1 MIVKICGLRQAE
13 HALAALEAGADWLG
27 LVFAPSRRRVTPAE
41 AATIARAMRAHPR
54 GRTARLVGLFVNET
68 PAAIK
73 HIAAECDLDYLQLSG
88 DEPPAIAAHLHLPV
102 LKSLR
107 LTGDETEAAWLALAD
122 RQLRPDVAFRVLPL
136 VDAHVAGSYGGS
148 GQQAD
153 WSVAA
158 DLARRQP
165 LLLAGGL
172 HAANV
177 AAAIAQVQPC
187 GVDVSS
193 GVETGGVKD
202 SGRIADFVAAARQA
216 TRQSH
221 SAAQNTV

>member
-41 AATIARAMRAHPR
+41 AGTIARAVRAHPC
-54 GRTARLVGLFVNET
+54 GRQVRLVGLFVNEI
-68 PAAIK
+68 PATIE
-73 HIAAECDLDYLQLSG
+73 HIAAECDLDYLQLGG
-88 DEPPAIAAHLHLPV
+88 DEPPAIASRFKLPL

-107 LTGDETEAAWLALAD
+107 FAGTQSEAGWLARAD
-122 RQLRPDVAFRVLPL
+122 RQFRPGAAFQLLPL
-136 VDAHVAGSYGGS
+136 IDAHVAGSYGGS
-148 GQQAD
+148 GQVAD
-153 WSVAA
+153 WSAAA

-172 HAANV
+172 HAGNV
-177 AAAIAQVQPC
+177 AAAIAQVQPG

-193 GVETGGVKD
+193 GVESGGAKD
-202 SGRIADFVAAARQA
+202 PARIADFVATVRRAMDR
-216 TRQSH
+216 SY

>member
-13 HALAALEAGADWLG
+13 HALAALEAGAGWMG

-41 AATIARAMRAHPR
+41 ASAIARAVRAHPR
-54 GRTARLVGLFVNET
+54 GRQVRLVGLFVNEA
-68 PAAIK
+68 PAIIEQ
-73 HIAAECDLDYLQLSG
+73 IAAECDLDYLQLSG
-88 DEPPAIAAHLHLPV
+88 DEPPAIVAQLRRPV

-107 LTGDETEAAWLALAD
+107 LTGDAMEAAWLDRAD
-122 RQLRPDVAFRVLPL
+122 RQFQAGAAFQVLPL

-148 GQQAD
+148 GHLAD
-153 WSVAA
+153 WAA
-158 DLARRQP
+158 AAALARRQP

-172 HAANV
+172 HADNV
-177 AAAIAQVQPC
+177 ATAIAQVQPC

-202 SGRIADFVAAARQA
+202 PARIADFVAAVRRA
-216 TRQSH
+216 TGRSH
-221 SAAQNTV
+221 SAVQNTV